1 MVCGTKY
8 QCGVTFSSCVRHWL
22 SSDTKEERLAWTGR
36 LNEALANLRAWH
48 ADALRPVKRPPQT
61 AAASSTAVH

>member
-1 MVCGTKY
+1 
-8 QCGVTFSSCVRHWL
+8 
-22 SSDTKEERLAWTGR
+22 LAWTGR